1 MKSRDSF
8 IDETIFTAVA
18 GHGGDGIVA
27 FRRER
32 FVPRGGPNGGN
43 GGRGGDVV
51 IVADGNLAT
60 LWDQKY
66 RPKLSAENGAAG
78 GGNERTGAGGDD
90 AVARVPVGT
99 VVYDL
104 EASAEGARSEAKPS
118 EVDEE
123 GAEGTLLADLVEN
136 GQRVVVARGGRGGF
150 GNTRFKGPTR
160 QTPDFAT
167 PGKPGERRRLRLSL
181 KLLADVGLVGA
192 PNAGKS
198 TLLRRISAARPRVAD
213 YPFTTLVPA
222 LGVAALD
229 DRRFVVADIP
239 GLIEGASEGV
249 GLGDRFLRHIER
261 TRVLVHLLD
270 VGTRAQEDRDP
281 LADYDSTRRELE
293 AYDEALMDRVEIV
306 ALNKIDLIADRD
318 VLREAEAALR
328 SRGREVIRISG
339 ATGEGIGELLRSI
352 SRAIDAEATDDD
364 G

>member
-8 IDETIFTAVA
+8 IDETILTAI
-18 GHGGDGIVA
+18 GGDGGNGIVA
-27 FRRER
+27 FRREK
-32 FVPRGGPNGGN
+32 FIPRGGPNGGD

-51 IVADGNLAT
+51 LVADRSLAT

-66 RPKLSAENGAAG
+66 RPKLKAGNGVSG
-78 GGNERTGAGGDD
+78 GGNDRTGAGGEDS
-90 AVARVPVGT
+90 VSRVPVGT

-104 EASAEGARSEAKPS
+104 DSNAANT
-118 EVDEE
+118 V
-123 GAEGTLLADLVEN
+123 LVDLVED
-136 GQRVVVARGGRGGF
+136 GQRVVVARGGRGGL
-150 GNTRFKGPTR
+150 GNARFKNPTR

-198 TLLRRISAARPRVAD
+198 TLLRRVSAARPRVAE

-239 GLIEGASEGV
+239 GLVEGASEGV

-270 VGTRAQEDRDP
+270 VGTPAQEDRDL
-281 LADYDSTRRELE
+281 LAEYDSIRHELG
-293 AYDEALMDRVEIV
+293 AYGGALRDRVEIV
-306 ALNKIDLIADRD
+306 ALNKVDLIADRE
-318 VLREAEAALR
+318 VLREPEAALR

-339 ATGEGIGELLRSI
+339 ATGEGIGDLLRSI
-352 SRAIDAEATDDD
+352 VRAIDAESEEDDD
-364 G
+364 